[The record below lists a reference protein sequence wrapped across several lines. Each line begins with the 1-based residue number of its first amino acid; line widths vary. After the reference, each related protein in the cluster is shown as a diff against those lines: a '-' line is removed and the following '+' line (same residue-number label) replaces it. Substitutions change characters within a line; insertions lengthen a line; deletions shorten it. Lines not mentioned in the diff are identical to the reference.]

1 MLKNSNIDNF
11 RLDRTF
17 SIAPMLDWTDRHY
30 RYFARLM
37 SANALLYT
45 EMVTTGAILHGRG
58 DYLAYNQEEHP
69 LALQLGGSNSTEL
82 ARCAKLAAERGY
94 DEVNLNVGC
103 PSDRVQN
110 GRFGACLMA
119 EPELVAECVDAMKQ
133 VVDIPV
139 TVKTRIGIDAQDSY
153 EFLTQFIDIVQA
165 KGCSDFIIHARKA
178 WLSGLSPK
186 ENREI
191 PPLDYG
197 RVYQLKRDYPLLN
210 ISINGGV
217 TTLAQAK
224 EHLAQL
230 DGVMMGREAYQNPYI
245 LAEVDQV
252 LCGHQ
257 REVIS
262 REAVIEAM
270 LPYIEAHLQS
280 GGRLNHITR
289 HMIGLFQGLP
299 GARAWRRY
307 LSENAHKNGAGV
319 EVVRQALQ
327 SIQTE
332 IVD

>member
-1 MLKNSNIDNF
+1 
-11 RLDRTF
+11 
-17 SIAPMLDWTDRHY
+17 MLDWTDRHY